1 MSRSAKQAF
10 GQFLEPL
17 EASSHTYNKKIETIY
32 CVKDCNLKTTDL
44 KNNRVNSQGQLI
56 WFNHSK
62 QFLKKSIN
70 NANLNINLIT
80 ELDLK
85 NVPVV
90 TDLSGNVPIVI
101 DASETNPYLVYNED
115 PSGNLF
121 GNSECDTTPFVD
133 YMVPIEEK

>member
-1 MSRSAKQAF
+1 MSSSAKQAF

-17 EASSHTYNKKIETIY
+17 EASSHTYNKKTKTIY

-101 DASETNPYLVYNED
+101 DASETTPYLVYNED

-121 GNSECDTTPFVD
+121 GNGECDTTPFVD

>member
-10 GQFLEPL
+10 GHFREPL
-17 EASSHTYNKKIETIY
+17 EANNHIYNKKTETIY
-32 CVKDCNLKTTDL
+32 CTKDCNLKTTDL
-44 KNNRVNSQGQLI
+44 KKNRVNSQGELV

-62 QFLKKSIN
+62 QIFKKSIN

-80 ELDLK
+80 ELDLT
-85 NVPVV
+85 NVPVI
-90 TDLSGNVPIVI
+90 TDLSGNIPIVI
-101 DASETNPYLVYNED
+101 DASETTPYLVYNED